1 MHVSRGWVVAAA
13 WGCALLAAAGA
24 RAQEGALTYETFEPM
39 APGLGSLN
47 VPTAPTLPGGGWAI
61 EVWTAYS
68 REALTLSTVAGDD
81 SRAPGSVVDATLR
94 VTAAG
99 SYALVDGLALGAA
112 VPFVWGL
119 DAQPATVGGRSEA
132 DLTGAALGDL
142 QLALSADVLQLL
154 GLPRPSTAGVGLGAG
169 LLVWL
174 PTGAQDAL
182 AGEGNVRWQPHLDLD
197 WRGGGFLLAASVGY
211 HLRPEAR
218 LFNLVLDD
226 EIRWGLAGEAPLF
239 LDGLALELAVTGAL
253 WLADQPDP
261 LDLTQTD
268 SGRDPAPID
277 GVGAVRYTTDFGLE
291 LAVGGGRGLNDGVG
305 APATRVF
312 ARLGFAT
319 PPDRGRTPGA
329 GDADGD
335 GVPNA
340 ADRCPFEPERR
351 DGVRDAD
358 GCPEADAAVVAAAT
372 GGPSEAILAP
382 LGPLPPLQR
391 RVDGD
396 ADGLYDDEDACPDEA
411 EDFDGYLDGDG
422 CPDIDPDGD
431 GIVGAADACPTEA
444 EIVNGL
450 TDEDGCPDRADD
462 ADGDGVEDRVDLCP
476 LERETPDGVRDGDGC
491 PEAAGPRD
499 QYDAVDEGLATA
511 AGPPLPALPPLVQ
524 LRDRDGDGLPAPFDA
539 CDDAPEDLDGFEDG
553 DGCPEPDDDGDG
565 VPDATDRC
573 PRVAGSGDG
582 CPKVGPDADGDGVG
596 DAADRCPFEPETRDG
611 VRDEDG
617 CPESAPPDP
626 GAPSPAA
633 TPAPLGAPPPAGAP
647 LPPLEV
653 RADLDGDGLV
663 GDDDDCPSE
672 AEDADGFEDTDGCP
686 ELDDDADGLPD
697 AADACPRQAETV
709 NAFNDDDGCPDEVPD
724 AQAEVTGIVRGI
736 QFRADSAR
744 LLPGSLK
751 VLAKVAK
758 AMGQN
763 PGLRL
768 EIQGH
773 TDARGERDYNLDLS
787 KRRAL
792 AVKRWLVDQGID
804 ATRMR
809 TKGFGPDRPTAP
821 NSYFAGRMR
830 NRRVELVYTEV
841 RDPATKEVP

>member
-1 MHVSRGWVVAAA
+1 MHLSRRWVVAAA
-13 WGCALLAAAGA
+13 WCCALMTATDA
-24 RAQEGALTYETFEPM
+24 RAQEGALTFETFEPL
-39 APGLGSLN
+39 APGLGTLN
-47 VPTAPTLPGGGWAI
+47 VPTAPSLPAGGFAL
-61 EVWTAYS
+61 EVWTAYG
-68 REALTLSTVAGDD
+68 REALTLSTVRGDD
-81 SRAPGSVVDATLR
+81 ARAAESVVDATLR

-99 SYALVDGLALGAA
+99 SYALIDGLALGVA

-119 DAQPATVGGRSEA
+119 DAQPVTVGGRSEA

-142 QLALSADVLQLL
+142 QLALATDILRLL
-154 GLPRPSTAGVGLGAG
+154 GVGRAATSGFGVGAG

-182 AGEGNVRWQPHLDLD
+182 AGEGNVRWQPHVDLH
-197 WRGGGFLLAASVGY
+197 WRGAGFLVAASVGY

-226 EIRWGLAGEAPLF
+226 EVRWGLAGEAPLF
-239 LDGLALELAVTGAL
+239 VDGLALELAVTGGV

-261 LDLTQTD
+261 LDLTRTD
-268 SGRDPAPID
+268 PDRDPAPVD
-277 GVGAVRYTTDFGLE
+277 AVGALRYTTDFGLE

-305 APATRVF
+305 APAARIF
-312 ARLGFAT
+312 ARIGFAS
-319 PPDRGRTPGA
+319 PPDRGRAPGA
-329 GDADGD
+329 ADADGD
-335 GVPNA
+335 GVPDE
-340 ADRCPFEPERR
+340 ADRCPFEPERL

-358 GCPEADAAVVAAAT
+358 GCPEADPAVVAAAT
-372 GGPSEAILAP
+372 AGPPGTAPAP
-382 LGPLPPLQR
+382 LVALPPLQR
-391 RVDGD
+391 RVDIDG
-396 ADGLYDDEDACPDEA
+396 DGLYDDEDVCPDEP
-411 EDFDGYLDGDG
+411 ETVDGYLDGDG
-422 CPDIDPDGD
+422 CPDVDPDGD
-431 GIVGAADACPTEA
+431 GLVGAADACPTEA

-450 TDEDGCPDRADD
+450 TDTDGCPDRAAD

-499 QYDAVDEGLATA
+499 QYDAVDEGLANA
-511 AGPPLPALPPLVQ
+511 AAPPLEPLPPLVQ

-539 CDDAPEDLDGFEDG
+539 CDDAPEDLDSFEDG
-553 DGCPEPDDDGDG
+553 DGCPELDDDGDG
-565 VPDATDRC
+565 VPDTADRC
-573 PRVAGSGDG
+573 PRVAGVGDG
-582 CPKVGPDADGDGVG
+582 CPVVGPDADGDGVG

-611 VRDEDG
+611 VRDDDG
-617 CPESAPPDP
+617 CPESA
-626 GAPSPAA
+626 APVAAATPAA
-633 TPAPLGAPPPAGAP
+633 TPPSPAAPPPAGAP

-653 RADLDGDGLV
+653 RADLDGDGLI

-672 AEDADGFEDTDGCP
+672 AEDADGFEDADGCP
-686 ELDDDADGLPD
+686 ELDDDADGVPD

-758 AMGQN
+758 AMRQN
-763 PGLRL
+763 PRLRL

-773 TDARGERDYNLDLS
+773 TDARGEREYNLELS

-792 AVKRWLVDQGID
+792 AVKRWLVEQGLD

-830 NRRVELVYTEV
+830 NRRVELVYTEA